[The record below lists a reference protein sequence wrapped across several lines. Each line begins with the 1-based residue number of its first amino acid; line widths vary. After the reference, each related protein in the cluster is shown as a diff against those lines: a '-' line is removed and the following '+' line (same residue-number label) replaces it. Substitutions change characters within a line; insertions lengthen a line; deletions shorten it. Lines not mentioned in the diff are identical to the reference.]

1 MELST
6 FATIIGILELLVG
19 IPLLVASAATSAFL
33 LNLMR
38 NDSFMRVM
46 GAVSVMITVL
56 VLQDGYQV
64 GTDAAGLIRLV
75 AWIGLIKGLSAAWFP
90 GFLVGMS
97 ERVFSSVQMRPV
109 FGVFA
114 VAVGVLL
121 LYGAQLV

>member
-1 MELST
+1 
-6 FATIIGILELLVG
+6 
-19 IPLLVASAATSAFL
+19 
-33 LNLMR
+33 
-38 NDSFMRVM
+38 M
-46 GAVSVMITVL
+46 GVVVVMITVL

-90 GFLVGMS
+90 SFLAGIS
-97 ERVFSSVQMRPV
+97 ESIFGSVQMRPV
-109 FGVFA
+109 LGVVA